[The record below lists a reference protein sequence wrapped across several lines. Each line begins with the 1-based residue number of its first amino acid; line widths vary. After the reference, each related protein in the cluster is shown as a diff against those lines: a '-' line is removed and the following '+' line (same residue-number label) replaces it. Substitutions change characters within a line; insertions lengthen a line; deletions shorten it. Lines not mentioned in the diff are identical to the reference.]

1 MTTKN
6 LLPLQLLIIILAAC
20 TRLAPHPVNFTPV
33 LAIGLFSG
41 FYFKNRLF
49 SLAVPLLVM
58 IVSDFFIGYYLI
70 SLWVYAA
77 ITCIALLAW
86 YINRYIGK
94 KYLILSSFL
103 SSILFFIVSNFGVWT
118 LGAYGY
124 SFEGLVSCYTMAI
137 PFFFNTLASTFIYTL
152 IFFGSYELIAKTY
165 MSSIASDSV
174 VDR

>member
-20 TRLAPHPVNFTPV
+20 TRLAPHPVNFTPI

-41 FYFKNRLF
+41 FYFKSRLF
-49 SLAVPLLVM
+49 SLVIPLLVM

-77 ITCIALLAW
+77 IACIALFSW

-103 SSILFFIVSNFGVWT
+103 SSVLFFIVSNFGVWT
-118 LGAYGY
+118 LGGYGY
-124 SFEGLVSCYTMAI
+124 SFEGLFYCYTMAI
-137 PFFFNTLASTFIYTL
+137 PFFFNTLASTFVYTL